1 MLVCWKRHVVGES
14 RHPEKGNRAWG
25 RLLRAHGAVRRAL
38 VFSCVL
44 WGASFMCVG
53 CGEHPERLL
62 MGRWRE
68 SGWEYEKLA
77 GKPAVTTKWI
87 DGIDL
92 PAFSPRRIVHHE
104 AEYWD
109 FSPNGSLLIKK
120 LDGTSALARWRL
132 KGRGHVLTV
141 RAPQAEFEVYDVK
154 QLDRREMVLNYDV
167 GMEVRGIARLTFQR
181 VEDAEL
187 AAVLHPLR
195 KPRGALRSP

>member
-1 MLVCWKRHVVGES
+1 
-14 RHPEKGNRAWG
+14 
-25 RLLRAHGAVRRAL
+25 
-38 VFSCVL
+38 
-44 WGASFMCVG
+44 
-53 CGEHPERLL
+53 
-62 MGRWRE
+62 MGRWQE

-92 PAFSPRRIVHHE
+92 PAFSERRVVHHE

-120 LDGTSALARWRL
+120 RDGSRLLARWRL

-154 QLDRREMVLNYDV
+154 QLDRSELVLNYDV
-167 GMEVRGIARLTFQR
+167 GMEVRGIARLTFRRLQ
-181 VEDAEL
+181 DGEL
-187 AAVLHPLR
+187 AQVLHPLR
-195 KPRGALRSP
+195 ARGALRKP